1 MAGLKNVRQ
10 RRTDALTRVSWQQ
23 FETLLADYYR
33 AQGYVVEHVGT
44 GLSGGESDGGI
55 DLKLRRDGRYVVVQC
70 KHWNAKQVT
79 HNAMHELLGVMLT
92 EGATDAI
99 LVTSGEFTR
108 AALEKAQALTH
119 ITLIDGEAARA
130 MLGSLLDALP
140 STAEPVPI
148 RLHADEPMARRTQVL
163 LASSPP
169 LAHRLVEDAASRLIS
184 AAEDRIRYGG
194 RSRRSDRRGAGLLTS
209 MLGAL
214 GAKLAIVA
222 IGLILMLVC
231 VQMFLSQMQKTVVS
245 LSRQNVQAVQPAASH
260 PRPSLSQP
268 AAASLQRSST
278 LTLPSPAQ
286 QAAVKP
292 QASIGTTM
300 SKAELEAWQ
309 RKNAESMRILE
320 STTPE
325 L

>member
-10 RRTDALTRVSWQQ
+10 RRTDALTQVSWQQ

-33 AQGYVVEHVGT
+33 AQGYAVEHVGT

-108 AALEKAQALTH
+108 AALEKSRTLPH

-130 MLGSLLDALP
+130 MLGPLLNGLP
-140 STAEPVPI
+140 STAEPAPI
-148 RLHADEPMARRTQVL
+148 HADEPMARRTQVL
-163 LASSPP
+163 LASSAPM
-169 LAHRLVEDAASRLIS
+169 AHRLVEDAASRLIS
-184 AAEDRIRYGG
+184 AAEDRIRYGS
-194 RSRRSDRRGAGLLTS
+194 RPRRSGRRGVGLLTS
-209 MLGAL
+209 LLGAL
-214 GAKLAIVA
+214 GAKLAVVTFV
-222 IGLILMLVC
+222 LILMLVC
-231 VQMFLSQMQKTVVS
+231 VQIFLGQVHKSVVS
-245 LSRQNVQAVQPAASH
+245 LSRQNVQTAQRAASH
-260 PRPSLSQP
+260 PRPTTPQP
-268 AAASLQRSST
+268 PTAPPRSSA

-286 QAAVKP
+286 QAAATP
-292 QASIGTTM
+292 QASISTTM
-300 SKAELEAWQ
+300 SQAELEAWQ

>member
-1 MAGLKNVRQ
+1 
-10 RRTDALTRVSWQQ
+10 
-23 FETLLADYYR
+23 
-33 AQGYVVEHVGT
+33 
-44 GLSGGESDGGI
+44 
-55 DLKLRRDGRYVVVQC
+55 
-70 KHWNAKQVT
+70 
-79 HNAMHELLGVMLT
+79 
-92 EGATDAI
+92 
-99 LVTSGEFTR
+99 
-108 AALEKAQALTH
+108 
-119 ITLIDGEAARA
+119 
-130 MLGSLLDALP
+130 
-140 STAEPVPI
+140 
-148 RLHADEPMARRTQVL
+148 
-163 LASSPP
+163 
-169 LAHRLVEDAASRLIS
+169 
-184 AAEDRIRYGG
+184 
-194 RSRRSDRRGAGLLTS
+194 

-260 PRPSLSQP
+260 PRPTLSQP